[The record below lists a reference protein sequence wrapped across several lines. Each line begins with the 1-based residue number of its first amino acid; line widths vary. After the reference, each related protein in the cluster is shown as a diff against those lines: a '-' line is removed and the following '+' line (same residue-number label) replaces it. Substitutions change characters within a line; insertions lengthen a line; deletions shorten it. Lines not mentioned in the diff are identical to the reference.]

1 MDKTKYSQNLFKL
14 HQQIKNKKTIY
25 IDFIQNDEYNETST
39 ISYYRRNGI
48 WEIRHY
54 YCSTEYNT
62 CSYCGRHSKKKCGG
76 TIPKRITSK
85 ELFLGLSEIILY
97 VHEDDSFDTHN
108 FRIVN
113 NDLEETNLW

>member
-39 ISYYRRNGI
+39 ISYYKRNGI

-54 YCSTEYNT
+54 YSSTEYNT
-62 CSYCGRHSKKKCGG
+62 CSYCGRHSKKKCGC
-76 TIPKRITSK
+76 TIPKRITSR
-85 ELFLGLSEIILY
+85 ELFLVLSEIILY
-97 VHEDDSFDTHN
+97 VHEDNSFDTHN

-113 NDLEETNLW
+113 SDLEEANLW